1 MNDPSFN
8 FMSIDFAILN
18 HLPITRYHTSFPLAD
33 CSIGYSTGLV
43 RLDGTSTWLAGL
55 PSSSCFLPAL
65 FHWPLGRQYL
75 FGARL
80 LSVLQ
85 ETSHVAAIHSE
96 APTPLEN
103 LTGCIK
109 VRLRNIEG
117 STEVLALPD
126 KGSIR
131 NVVSLA
137 LAQSLDSATTTF
149 IDHQEDIILGNAAS
163 LQDLWCP

>member
-1 MNDPSFN
+1 MVPQPGWLVFRVPRASY
-8 FMSIDFAILN
+8 L
-18 HLPITRYHTSFPLAD
+18 R
-33 CSIGYSTGLV
+33 CSIGPWDDNIS
-43 RLDGTSTWLAGL
+43 
-55 PSSSCFLPAL
+55 
-65 FHWPLGRQYL
+65 